1 MSALRGFLSM
11 VGAEWRKA
19 RGRGL
24 AWAVLL
30 FAALHG
36 VGAVAML
43 WLGQRMESS
52 VKEGAVDSLTWLV
65 SGELAV
71 KIVAL
76 PVQGLA
82 LLLLF
87 SMLFAEDFS
96 LGTIAMIFV
105 RPVPRWMVFIAK
117 ATVGVGV
124 ALASASVALAVGLGG
139 GLLAFGL
146 GGDLTQIGPD
156 TPFFG
161 WLGGFEGGAA
171 HRAALVLG
179 GVLTATLVA
188 LPLLGSAALFGAL
201 LRSPV
206 GALFGSMM
214 FLLADAG
221 MAAVTTVWSGFTRS
235 ACAKAASVSGE
246 MVRPEDLATMPCAD
260 AVLPERLHDLTIWAG
275 RSFLGAR
282 GEPEFWAAAG
292 FPLAVTLGWSALLL
306 GGALLLFTRRDVD

>member
-1 MSALRGFLSM
+1 MNAFAGFVSM

-36 VGAVAML
+36 FGAVAML
-43 WLGQRMESS
+43 FLGQRMEASM
-52 VKEGAVDSLTWLV
+52 KEDAVDSLSWLV

-71 KIVAL
+71 SVVAL

-87 SMLFAEDFS
+87 SMIFAEDFS

-105 RPVPRWMVFIAK
+105 RPVPRWKVFAAK
-117 ATVGVGV
+117 ATVGIGV
-124 ALASASVALAVGLGG
+124 AFASASIALVAGLAAGLA
-139 GLLAFGL
+139 AFGTA
-146 GGDLTQIGPD
+146 GDLTQIGAE

-161 WLGGFEGGAA
+161 WLGGYAGGAWT
-171 HRAALVLG
+171 RFALIEAG
-179 GVLTATLVA
+179 ALTATLVS
-188 LPLLGSAALFGAL
+188 LPLLASAALFGSL

-221 MAAVTTVWSGFTRS
+221 VAFATTIWSGFARS
-235 ACAKAASVSGE
+235 ACAKQASLSGQDI
-246 MVRPEDLATMPCAD
+246 RPEDLASLPCAD
-260 AVLPERLHDLTIWAG
+260 AATPERLHDLTIWAG
-275 RSFLGAR
+275 RSFLGHR
-282 GEPEFWAAAG
+282 GLPDFWSEAWG
-292 FPLAVTLGWSALLL
+292 PIVVTVGWSALLL
-306 GGALLLFTRRDVD
+306 LGALLLFTRRDVD